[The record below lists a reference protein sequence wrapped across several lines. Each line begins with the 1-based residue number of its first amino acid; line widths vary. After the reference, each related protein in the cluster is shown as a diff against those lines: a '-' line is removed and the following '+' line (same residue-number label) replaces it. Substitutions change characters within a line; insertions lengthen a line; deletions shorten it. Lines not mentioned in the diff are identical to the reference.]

1 MVSNDLYF
9 YVLDHSIMNTKSL
22 FFVFFLVA
30 QIIVTG
36 CSSDDDA
43 GPQTPQEVVATVS
56 FAITTD
62 TTGKPATITYTDAG
76 SSEATL
82 ANETLPWNDSY
93 TGNFNPGETIVL
105 KAVSTVPGQMT
116 ATLTINGEVVATAT
130 DEGEIN
136 LSAVVN

>member
-1 MVSNDLYF
+1 MKRNVFPALF
-9 YVLDHSIMNTKSL
+9 ASL
-22 FFVFFLVA
+22 LLFGFLS
-30 QIIVTG
+30 

-56 FAITTD
+56 FSITTD
-62 TTGKPATITYTDAG
+62 TAGKPATITYTDAG

-82 ANETLPWNDSY
+82 ANETLPWTDNY
-93 TGNFNPGETIVL
+93 TGNFSPGETIVL

-130 DEGEIN
+130 DEDEIN
-136 LSAVVN
+136 LSGVVN